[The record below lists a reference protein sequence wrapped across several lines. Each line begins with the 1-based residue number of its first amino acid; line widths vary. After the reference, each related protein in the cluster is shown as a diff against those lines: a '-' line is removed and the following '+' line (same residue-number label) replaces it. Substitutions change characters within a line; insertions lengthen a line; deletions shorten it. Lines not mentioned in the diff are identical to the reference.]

1 MWSDDSEYSKIA
13 LIVGQLG
20 HSVLTP
26 IIRPDEV
33 PNVTSINGIKTKYFC
48 FMRISHNEIG
58 SRKFSCDC
66 QPCANAGPNVWRI
79 GNQCENFDQI
89 GPWKRHQ
96 VLPDDGTWSLIYS
109 YLEEEGRNTD
119 KVWNDVCGCM
129 SCDRDGYPE
138 MGCGEGGT
146 LLKCTYCYNA
156 FHMSCVGLCERKKA
170 PSGAWACPACVIVA
184 RTNITPEDN
193 DDSESSISE

>member
-66 QPCANAGPNVWRI
+66 QPCVNAGPNAWRI

-109 YLEEEGRNTD
+109 YLEEEG
-119 KVWNDVCGCM
+119 
-129 SCDRDGYPE
+129 
-138 MGCGEGGT
+138 GT
-146 LLKCTYCYNA
+146 LTRYGMMCAGVCLAIVMDTQRWVVVREEHYSSVHIVTMHSIC
-156 FHMSCVGLCERKKA
+156 HVLVCVREKK
-170 PSGAWACPACVIVA
+170 PPVVRGHVQRV
-184 RTNITPEDN
+184 
-193 DDSESSISE
+193 